1 MSTETREGQDCPG
14 CGTTFM
20 PDKGAFRGHK
30 DAMFCPVHRAAP
42 KLLEALKG
50 LVGVADTRGVETL
63 QYFFERV
70 IAEVPNARDAIALA
84 EEDK

>member
-30 DAMFCPVHRAAP
+30 DAMFCPLHRAAP
-42 KLLEALKG
+42 KLLAALKKAWAEADWS
-50 LVGVADTRGVETL
+50 GVDGDTME
-63 QYFFERV
+63 
-70 IAEVPNARDAIALA
+70 EVANLIALA
-84 EEDK
+84 EEASE